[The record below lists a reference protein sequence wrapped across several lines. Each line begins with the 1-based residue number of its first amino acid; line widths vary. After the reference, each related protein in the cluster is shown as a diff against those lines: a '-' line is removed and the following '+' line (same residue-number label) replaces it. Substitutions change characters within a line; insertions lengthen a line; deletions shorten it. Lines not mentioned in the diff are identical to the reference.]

1 MMKDLFKMR
10 GRKLPGPEV
19 YELACK
25 KCDYEETV
33 QLANGIEVLTM
44 SADEAEKDRPREVET
59 LPKRC
64 PRCGAAL
71 KRSKVPVCLHWHG

>member
-10 GRKLPGPEV
+10 GRKSLNPEV

-25 KCDYEETV
+25 KCEYEETV
-33 QLANGIEVLTM
+33 QLANSIVTLPIF
-44 SADEAEKDRPREVET
+44 SYEAEEDVPRQVES

-64 PRCGAAL
+64 PRCGAAV
-71 KRSKVPVCLHWHG
+71 KRSKVPICLHWHS